1 MLTYTISEENVRYL
15 NSKCIRLITSSV
27 FSYVETHLA
36 SNSPEQTK
44 EQMELGME
52 PRSPDAS
59 DAFPS
64 AVWLTGKATER
75 QTNPSRSE

>member
-1 MLTYTISEENVRYL
+1 M
-15 NSKCIRLITSSV
+15 
-27 FSYVETHLA
+27 ETHSA
-36 SNSPEQTK
+36 SNSPEQTE